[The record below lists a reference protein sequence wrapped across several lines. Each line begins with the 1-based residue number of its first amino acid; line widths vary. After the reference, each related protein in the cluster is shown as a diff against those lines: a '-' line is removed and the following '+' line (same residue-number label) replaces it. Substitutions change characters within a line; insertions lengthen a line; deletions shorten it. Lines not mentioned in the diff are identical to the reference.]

1 MEACLV
7 AEKAKSAEATEL
19 SSKYAELSIKFQEK
33 LKVCLR
39 SASLLT
45 QTTTDV
51 KLLDDFCHIR
61 SPPLPSSMA

>member
-19 SSKYAELSIKFQEK
+19 SSKYAELSIKFQKK

-45 QTTTDV
+45 PTTTDV
-51 KLLDDFCHIR
+51 KL
-61 SPPLPSSMA
+61 